1 MMMEIKETVLED
13 GIVVKREI
21 PTEYRCVKCS
31 GVINKVEYYRCKIK
45 MFHRWTCGSCQSRL
59 WLRYRRTVKVQ
70 ASLTKPFF
78 SLFIYKQIVIGLT
91 AYL

>member
-45 MFHRWTCGSCQSRL
+45 MFHRWTCSSCNRDFGYDTEEP
-59 WLRYRRTVKVQ
+59 LRYKR
-70 ASLTKPFF
+70 L
-78 SLFIYKQIVIGLT
+78 
-91 AYL
+91 